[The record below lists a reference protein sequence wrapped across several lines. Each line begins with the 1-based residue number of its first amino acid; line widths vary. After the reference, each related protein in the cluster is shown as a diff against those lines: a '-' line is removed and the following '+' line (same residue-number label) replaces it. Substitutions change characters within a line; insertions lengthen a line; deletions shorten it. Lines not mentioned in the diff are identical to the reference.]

1 MVALNSTDLNLDV
14 YQPKDTY
21 NSTVTFTKEPEEQEK
36 KYKVS
41 GIVFD
46 DINGDGLYSSNDQPI
61 SSATV
66 HLKGRVGNI
75 VQTMFSYTSGY
86 YSFSNIVPG
95 EYTIEVTYMGLT
107 AKKKITI
114 TDSEQLSVNIPLLY
128 SKNNNT
134 GDGGNSNG
142 NNNNGNNGNN
152 NNGNSNNNENNGNN
166 GNNQQNYYKD
176 LALTGSVKRSGNDNY
191 IVDLQVTNSNSLVV
205 TDATLRVT
213 TYNAWL
219 QSNYDYVRAS
229 DNSYMIKVPS
239 FTNSYSVPLYLSS
252 SSDNAHVTVELVCPT
267 DLNSSNNIASLS
279 LDKNTNTNTT
289 TNSGTVKGILKKKIS
304 DTNITIE
311 VKDKNEVYQL
321 ASDVIYE
328 LDDEKSS
335 LRKINRAFDDSNEV
349 SVKVYMD
356 SNGYVYKV
364 IASTDT
370 YEDAFDNVT
379 NGYNNK
385 LVDFNNTNTSLVN
398 IGGNTTNLNNT
409 TNTQSTT
416 QTSAGST
423 ENITVSTLPED
434 ALNSVIDTNNV
445 SSNAPSL
452 PKTGETNLVLSS
464 VYQVV
469 SFITGFLSITLF
481 AYAIILR
488 QEQKRNKEQ

>member
-1 MVALNSTDLNLDV
+1 M
-14 YQPKDTY
+14 
-21 NSTVTFTKEPEEQEK
+21 
-36 KYKVS
+36 
-41 GIVFD
+41 
-46 DINGDGLYSSNDQPI
+46 
-61 SSATV
+61 
-66 HLKGRVGNI
+66 
-75 VQTMFSYTSGY
+75 
-86 YSFSNIVPG
+86 
-95 EYTIEVTYMGLT
+95 
-107 AKKKITI
+107 
-114 TDSEQLSVNIPLLY
+114 
-128 SKNNNT
+128 
-134 GDGGNSNG
+134 
-142 NNNNGNNGNN
+142 
-152 NNGNSNNNENNGNN
+152 
-166 GNNQQNYYKD
+166 
-176 LALTGSVKRSGNDNY
+176 
-191 IVDLQVTNSNSLVV
+191 
-205 TDATLRVT
+205 
-213 TYNAWL
+213 
-219 QSNYDYVRAS
+219 
-229 DNSYMIKVPS
+229 
-239 FTNSYSVPLYLSS
+239 
-252 SSDNAHVTVELVCPT
+252 
-267 DLNSSNNIASLS
+267 
-279 LDKNTNTNTT
+279 
-289 TNSGTVKGILKKKIS
+289 
-304 DTNITIE
+304 
-311 VKDKNEVYQL
+311 
-321 ASDVIYE
+321 IYE

-409 TNTQSTT
+409 TNRQSTT